1 LPKKSNGSESSASQK
16 HRLAVSRLETLV
28 PILLI
33 ALATIVIMISIG
45 LVLSLIFNT
54 YRFFSLVSLLEFF
67 TSKEWTP
74 LFATPRYGV
83 YPLVV
88 GTILV
93 VAGALT
99 IAVPIGLVTAI
110 FLSEY
115 APSWLAK
122 TLKPILEI
130 LSGIPT
136 IVYGFF
142 AIRVITPFI
151 QALIPETQFYN
162 AASASIAMGF
172 MIVPIVTS
180 LSQDALTSVPE
191 QLRTGGYALGLTK
204 WEVTKGIVFPSA
216 RSGVSAAII
225 LAVSRAIGE
234 TMIVAIAAGSQP
246 SASWNPFES
255 VMTLTG
261 YIALVSQSDA
271 PEGTTAYYALYAVG
285 LLLFLITL
293 TLNLIGRRFIRRK
306 TGNVNV

>member
-1 LPKKSNGSESSASQK
+1 
-16 HRLAVSRLETLV
+16 
-28 PILLI
+28 
-33 ALATIVIMISIG
+33 MISIG